1 MPISNRGLMLAMI
14 VWLAASVLVT
24 ADDPGRL
31 LPALGQQPVK
41 IVCLGDSVTGVYYHT
56 GGRRAYPEFLG
67 IALERLY
74 PGRATTVVNAGI
86 SGNSTQN
93 GLDRLDRDVLSQ
105 QPDLVTISFG
115 LNDIVRH
122 QLASFEQNLR
132 LLIERCRA
140 AKATVVLCTP
150 NMVVDTGSR
159 PIAKIREYCDTIRSV
174 GRETG
179 SAVCDQFTIG
189 ETFAKRDPWTW
200 RLTMSD
206 EIHPNAAGHQRMAEE
221 LCHTITGQRVSL
233 SNVAPPTPVLS
244 KTWSLLRA
252 GKPIKVLA
260 MPPLDST
267 IVAALQTHFPD
278 AKLDVT
284 TWPTAA
290 QSLAQL
296 EQSAKALVR
305 AQKPDLVLLAV
316 PRTADVQTD
325 ESFVRSYSWIMNWSL
340 SFGLQDWDCLVM
352 HPTVSEPGT
361 THPRDE
367 LVRQLVR
374 AQHLHLLDRMDI
386 DHSSTEQFVARFLAD
401 DRIAAETP
409 IYADKTNL
417 RQFYDANGQLQP
429 VKSVEDWQVR
439 ARHTIGNLQRVM
451 GTLPAKCD
459 EPLDVQVV
467 HSESLRHY
475 TRQQLTYLAEP
486 GDRAVGY
493 LLVPHTASGSTS
505 KRPAMICLPGSS
517 ALGKDAPAGLGPNAD
532 MAYAHELAV
541 RGYMCLV
548 LDYPL
553 LHTREYQTDP
563 YSLGYVSATL
573 KGVVNHRRGVDL
585 LAARPEVDPER
596 IGVVGHSLGG
606 HNALFLAACDERVRA
621 VVSSCGFGVFG
632 KHNHGNVAAWSSR
645 YYMPRIK
652 TVYGDDPRQ
661 IPFDFTELL
670 AALAPRPVFVNA
682 PLHDEPDF
690 EVSGVRDCIDAA
702 LPIYRDIFGAEHKL
716 HVEYP
721 DAGHTFPVAQRQ
733 AMLAF
738 LDEHLAGQSNEPVE
752 LDRGLLAH
760 WQLNDDG
767 QDSSPHARH
776 ATVQQATFVTD
787 LLPRGERRVAQFTGR
802 NAYLEVPAK
811 LAPLLGQ
818 RDFSVALWINVPEG
832 LDDLPGDLL
841 SQYDLRSRRGWQLS
855 LKTNAGV
862 TFNQA
867 NQRHLQFGIDQN
879 RSQPWIDCGRPSEAL
894 LAFGLAVHE
903 GALYAGTCEPG
914 REQRGRVYRYAGGKR
929 WLDCGAP
936 DGANAVTALAVH
948 GGRLYAGT
956 GKYRVAGSA
965 LTESENLTLGGKV
978 FHYKG
983 LQRWADCGQLPGV
996 EAVGGLIEYRG
1007 RLYASSLYKPAG
1019 FFRYEQDQTW
1029 TDCGVPDEKRVEALC
1044 VFDGYLYASS
1054 YDGGRVYRFDGER
1067 WTDCGALGDNTQ
1079 TYAFAVYQGRLHVGT
1094 WPSGR
1099 VYRFEDVDRW
1109 TDCGRLGD
1117 ELEVMGMLV
1126 HNGRLLAGTLPLAQV
1141 YDYDGAAKWRLL
1153 TQLDATPDVKYR
1165 RAWTMAE
1172 HDGLLFCSTLPSGR
1186 IHAFEAGRT
1195 AAWEQTFPAGWQHV
1209 VATRRG
1215 GQLQLFVNGK
1225 QVANSASFAS
1235 ADYDLDVDAPL
1246 SIARGMNDTFCGRM
1260 ADVRLYD
1267 RALTPAEIRQLAQ

>member
-1 MPISNRGLMLAMI
+1 MHVSTRRL
-14 VWLAASVLVT
+14 WLAILVGLVVSWSVGVVES
-24 ADDPGRL
+24 APL
-31 LPALGQQPVK
+31 LPELGSKPTK

-74 PGRATTVVNAGI
+74 PGGMTTVVNAGI

-105 QPDLVTISFG
+105 RPDLVTISFG
-115 LNDIVRH
+115 LNDVVRH
-122 QLASFEQNLR
+122 PLATFEQNLR
-132 LLIERCRA
+132 RLVERCRA
-140 AKATVVLCTP
+140 AQAAVVLCTP

-159 PIAKIREYCDTIRSV
+159 PIVKIREYCAAIHAI

-179 SAVCDQFTIG
+179 SAVCDQFAIG
-189 ETFAKRDPWTW
+189 EAFAKRDPWAW

-206 EIHPNAAGHQRMAEE
+206 EIHPNAAGHQGMAEE

-233 SNVAPPTPVLS
+233 AQVAPPTPILS

-260 MPPLDST
+260 MPPLDTSLT
-267 IVAALQTHFPD
+267 AALQTHFPN
-278 AKLDVT
+278 AKLEIT
-284 TWPTAA
+284 PWPTTGL
-290 QSLAQL
+290 SLAQL
-296 EQSAKALVR
+296 EQSAKTLVR
-305 AQKPDLVLLAV
+305 AQKPDLVLIAV
-316 PRTADVQTD
+316 PRTADALTD

-340 SFGLQDWDCLVM
+340 SFGQQEWDCLVM
-352 HPTVSEPGT
+352 HPAVSEPGVKY
-361 THPRDE
+361 PRDE

-374 AQHLHLLDRMDI
+374 AQHLHLLDRAEI
-386 DHSSTEQFVARFLAD
+386 DRSSPEQIVARFLAD

-417 RQFYDANGQLQP
+417 RQYYDTNGELQP
-429 VKSVEDWQVR
+429 VQTVEQWQVR

-451 GTLPAKCD
+451 GALPPKCD
-459 EPLDVQVV
+459 KPLDVQVV
-467 HSESLRHY
+467 HSEPLRHY
-475 TRQQLTYLAEP
+475 TRQLVTYLAEP

-493 LLVPHTASGSTS
+493 LLLPHATPGSTS

-517 ALGKDAPAGLGPNAD
+517 PQGKDAPAGLGPNAD

-541 RGYMCLV
+541 RGYVCLL

-553 LHTREYQTDP
+553 LHTREYKTDP
-563 YSLGYVSATL
+563 YSLGYASATL

-585 LAARPEVDPER
+585 LAARPEVDPTR

-621 VVSSCGFGVFG
+621 VVSSCGFGVFA

-652 TVYGDDPRQ
+652 TIYGDDPRQ

-670 AALAPRPVFVNA
+670 AALAPRAVFVNA

-690 EVSGVRDCIDAA
+690 EVSGVRDCLAAA
-702 LPIYRDIFGAEHKL
+702 LPIYRDIYHAEAKL
-716 HVEYP
+716 HAEYP
-721 DAGHTFPVAQRQ
+721 DAGHTFPAAQRQ

-738 LDEHLAGQSNEPVE
+738 LDQHLAGQGNEPVE
-752 LDRGLLAH
+752 LERGLLGH
-760 WQLNDDG
+760 WQLKRDG
-767 QDSSPHARH
+767 HDSSPHARH
-776 ATVQQATFVTD
+776 ATVVQNTFVAD
-787 LLPRGERRVAQFTGR
+787 SLPSGKQDVAQFTGR
-802 NAYLEVPAK
+802 SAHLEVPAK
-811 LAPLLGQ
+811 LAPRLGQ
-818 RDFSVALWINVPEG
+818 RDFSVALWINSPEK

-841 SQYDLRSRRGWQLS
+841 SQFDPHSRRGWQLS

-867 NQRHLQFGIDQN
+867 NVRHLQFGIDQN
-879 RSQPWIDCGRPSEAL
+879 RSQPWIDCGRPGEAL

-914 REQRGRVYRYAGGKR
+914 RDQRGRVYRYAGGQR
-929 WLDCGAP
+929 WLDTGAP
-936 DGANAVTALAVH
+936 EGSNAVTALAVH
-948 GGRLYAGT
+948 NGRLYAGT

-965 LTESENLTLGGKV
+965 LSESENLTLGGKL
-978 FHYKG
+978 FRYEG
-983 LQRWADCGQLPGV
+983 SQRWTNCGQLPGA

-1079 TYAFAVYQGRLHVGT
+1079 TYAFAVYQWRLHVGT

-1109 TDCGRLGD
+1109 TDCGRLGE

-1141 YDYDGAAKWRLL
+1141 YDYDGAAQWRLL

-1186 IHAFEAGRT
+1186 IHAFEAGRSV
-1195 AAWEQTFPAGWQHV
+1195 AWERTFPTGWQHI

-1215 GQLQLFVNGK
+1215 GQLQLFVNGQ

-1235 ADYDLDVDAPL
+1235 SDYDLDVDAPL
-1246 SIARGMNDTFCGRM
+1246 YIGRGMNDTFCGRM

-1267 RALTPAEIRQLAQ
+1267 RALTLAEIQRLAQ